1 MVFIF
6 SGPEGGWDSGCVGGG
21 EMRVGLETARVIYFE
36 KQNCDDCAMR
46 ATREGARARPPPRRK

>member
-1 MVFIF
+1 VV
-6 SGPEGGWDSGCVGGG
+6 GWYEKEKGGGGGG
-21 EMRVGLETARVIYFE
+21 EMWVGLETARVIYFE